1 MAPVLVLSTY
11 KSYSRPSGYSL
22 HSVLNRRAFF
32 EIFHLKRNVVFTQF
46 TRRGLKLYHSA
57 TEEVNMSA
65 PSKRKILGI
74 GILKE
79 SSSQDP
85 AYSPERVKQEVDQEL
100 ARLREAGFESTLYFA
115 DSKDIEATMPA
126 VKSLLRDSTWDGVSV
141 GFGLR
146 GAREYTAL
154 FEDIVNSVITE
165 TRGHVPKL
173 MFTSSTTDI
182 YDAAIRV
189 LGARP

>member
-1 MAPVLVLSTY
+1 
-11 KSYSRPSGYSL
+11 
-22 HSVLNRRAFF
+22 
-32 EIFHLKRNVVFTQF
+32 
-46 TRRGLKLYHSA
+46 
-57 TEEVNMSA
+57 MSA

-100 ARLREAGFESTLYFA
+100 ARLREAGFEFTLYFA

-146 GAREYTAL
+146 GAPEYTAL
-154 FEDIVNSVITE
+154 FEDIVNAAIKE